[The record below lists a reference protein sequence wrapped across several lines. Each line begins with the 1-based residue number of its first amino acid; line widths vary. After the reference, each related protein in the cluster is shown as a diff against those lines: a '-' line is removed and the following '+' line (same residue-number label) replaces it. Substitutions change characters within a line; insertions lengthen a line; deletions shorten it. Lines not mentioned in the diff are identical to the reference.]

1 IYFLAWMGWN
11 ADIEGRGL
19 GELCT
24 IGNTGAYPPRV
35 VRFYNYNSEGHI
47 AKQCTAKKRAKDS
60 EWFKDK
66 ILLAQLQATRNF
78 KADHIDAYDSDCD
91 NEATANAIFLKNLP
105 PIGSFNDDTVKPSY
119 NSDILSEVRSRGSDF
134 DIPVVFSLIIALLR
148 NKALKEASRLPCLAL
163 QTFNL
168 GRSFLQSFELH
179 LWPFDQAVDT

>member
-1 IYFLAWMGWN
+1 MRTPDGMSRVVSRPKPPLWWRAEHHVTPQPPPWLVSGLVVGIYFLAWMGWN

-66 ILLAQLQATRNF
+66 ILLAQAQ
-78 KADHIDAYDSDCD
+78 
-91 NEATANAIFLKNLP
+91 EA
-105 PIGSFNDDTVKPSY
+105 
-119 NSDILSEVRSRGSDF
+119 
-134 DIPVVFSLIIALLR
+134 
-148 NKALKEASRLPCLAL
+148 
-163 QTFNL
+163 
-168 GRSFLQSFELH
+168 
-179 LWPFDQAVDT
+179 